1 MSSSERKSKI
11 PDAPAPV
18 GVSGN
23 LLSSVAPPSQL
34 PNFITAVPAPAE
46 VVGNRLTPFFHS
58 PVDKFNCLF
67 LSIESTQIILKI

>member
-1 MSSSERKSKI
+1 MSSSDRRSKI

-34 PNFITAVPAPAE
+34 PNFITAIPAE
-46 VVGNRLTPFFHS
+46 VVSDSFFH
-58 PVDKFNCLF
+58 VDRFRLVHQHHNN
-67 LSIESTQIILKI
+67 ILMRLC